1 MKTTARRNFFANW
14 QRLAGLSFCV
24 ALISGCAA
32 LRPEPAPGSPTLYS
46 LDAALKA
53 KPSTTPA
60 APLASAPTLLI
71 STPRAAAGF
80 DSPRIIFVRE
90 AHKLEYF
97 AHNEWV
103 DTPARMLAP
112 LVVAAVENSG
122 AFKAVVHAPSSA
134 SGDLRLDTEILQ
146 LQQEFEGGTS
156 QVRFAL
162 RANMVEDASRRVVAS
177 RVFESL
183 VSAPSANP
191 YGGVVAANQA
201 VQSVLA
207 NVATFCVETGGSWR
221 PKNVSDPNDKLR

>member
-1 MKTTARRNFFANW
+1 MNTVRQAYFAPW
-14 QRLAGLSFCV
+14 QGLGLSLCV
-24 ALISGCAA
+24 VLLSGCAA
-32 LRPEPAPGSPTLYS
+32 LKPEPTPPTPTLYA
-46 LDAALKA
+46 LDATLKSKA
-53 KPSTTPA
+53 TVARTPSAT
-60 APLASAPTLLI
+60 APTLLI
-71 STPRAAAGF
+71 STPRAAAGY
-80 DSPRIIFVRE
+80 DSPRIIYVRE

-146 LQQEFEGGTS
+146 LQQEFEGAAS
-156 QVRFAL
+156 QVRFVL
-162 RANMVEDASRRVVAS
+162 RANLVEDASRRVVAS

-183 VSAPSANP
+183 VPAPSANP

-201 VQSVLA
+201 VNAVLD
-207 NVATFCVETGGSWR
+207 NVATFCAEAGGSWR
-221 PKNVSDPNDKLR
+221 PKSESAHNDKLR